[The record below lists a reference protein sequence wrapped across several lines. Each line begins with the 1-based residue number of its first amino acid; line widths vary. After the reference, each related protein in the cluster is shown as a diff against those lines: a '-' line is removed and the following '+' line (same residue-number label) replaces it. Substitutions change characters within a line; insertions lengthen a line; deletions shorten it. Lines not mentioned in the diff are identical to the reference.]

1 MVYSN
6 RGCTHTLSLG
16 QTHRVQLLR
25 KNMNLQ
31 VLNWLLDTWGISHL
45 FVLSKFYLVKAIRWV
60 GPHRFGPKELP
71 FWWMEFNF
79 NEKKQMQEKKIKKGR
94 TETEIKLTWWGSE
107 ISIKDESWIMEI
119 TGTMKAYEPPTTVGN
134 RVPNRVCRSVLIPST
149 KSRVCTTLTLSS
161 WSHSSN

>member
-1 MVYSN
+1 MYP
-6 RGCTHTLSLG
+6 HTLSLG

-60 GPHRFGPKELP
+60 GHTDLDRKNCLFGEWNSTLMRKS
-71 FWWMEFNF
+71 
-79 NEKKQMQEKKIKKGR
+79 KCRKKKIKKGR
-94 TETEIKLTWWGSE
+94 TETENKLTWWGSE